1 MDRTYREVFKLDTR
15 THKMLAYNVILQIN
29 PVKLFRL
36 NQPKLAKITA

>member
-1 MDRTYREVFKLDTR
+1 MNT
-15 THKMLAYNVILQIN
+15 VILQIN